1 MKSGYIYYFYNLLSE
16 NIYMSITNWKQLLW
30 QFLDDISLMTDLD
43 NSENADQVKLMTIH
57 ASKWLEFPVVF
68 IGWLEDNNF
77 PGNNAHYEE
86 AEMEEERRLMYVAIT
101 RAKDYLFLSHANSRQ
116 IRGKTQ
122 LGKPSRFI
130 WEIPEE
136 FIKSYNLSWWESK
149 APARWWSTKY
159 TSLVKQAPKF
169 EVGDKVATKLFGA
182 WEIVD
187 VRWEMAVVKMVKW
200 WIKKLDIRFLE
211 KA

>member
-1 MKSGYIYYFYNLLSE
+1 
-16 NIYMSITNWKQLLW
+16 MSITNGKQLLG
-30 QFLDDISLMTDLD
+30 QFLDEISLMTDLD

-68 IGWLEDNNF
+68 IGGLEDNNF
-77 PGNNAHYEE
+77 PGNNAHFEE

-116 IRGKTQ
+116 IWGKTQ
-122 LGKPSRFI
+122 IGKPSRFI
-130 WEIPEE
+130 WEIPDEY
-136 FIKSYNLSWWESK
+136 IKSYNLSGWEMKNYPKWNSN
-149 APARWWSTKY
+149 KY
-159 TSLVKQAPKF
+159 VSAAKQVPKF
-169 EVGDKVATKLFGA
+169 EIWDKVVTKLFGSG
-182 WEIVD
+182 EIVD
-187 VRWEMAVVKMVKW
+187 IWWEMAVVKMIKW